1 MSAARFLTA
10 EEATLLSYAA
20 ERWLR
25 LRDVELN
32 PGEYVHELLSSAT
45 LRSSK
50 CTRQDIASINW
61 TMEVQLSGCSAPK
74 EMTLVSPGDADIAL
88 GRVSVLTL
96 IGLNFVGRVVGS
108 VAQIPS
114 AQGPSQAATL
124 LAARRCTALER
135 SRRPARIEPAKPLY

>member
-1 MSAARFLTA
+1 MSGARFLTA
-10 EEATLLSYAA
+10 EEAALLSHAA
-20 ERWLR
+20 EHWLR

-32 PGEYVHELLSSAT
+32 PGEYVHELLSGAT
-45 LRSSK
+45 LRPSK
-50 CTRQDIASINW
+50 CSREDIASINW
-61 TMEVQLSGCSAPK
+61 TMDVQLSGCSAPK
-74 EMTLVSPGDADIAL
+74 EVTLVSPGDADISL

-124 LAARRCTALER
+124 LAARRCTTLER
-135 SRRPARIEPAKPLY
+135 SRRPTRFELAKHLY